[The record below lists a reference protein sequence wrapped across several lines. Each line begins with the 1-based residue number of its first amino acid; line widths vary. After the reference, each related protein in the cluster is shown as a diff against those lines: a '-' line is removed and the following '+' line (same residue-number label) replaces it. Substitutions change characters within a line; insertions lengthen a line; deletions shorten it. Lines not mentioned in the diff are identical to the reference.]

1 MIIYLFRW
9 HTVVTEAINRKVAF
23 FRDDLIPVNPHPLL
37 FIKPCLHSCAGR
49 GSCGCTCECD
59 TTQYGWTW
67 QGPACDCPTDPSDCY
82 DTTMQVRVQL
92 PLSRLITYLVIT
104 NKLQMW
110 FLSFLWP
117 NIDWATLQWT
127 GNMCL
132 QEFWLWSMCV

>member
-1 MIIYLFRW
+1 MTAMCF
-9 HTVVTEAINRKVAF
+9 TTAAIK
-23 FRDDLIPVNPHPLL
+23 LMQPPLL
-37 FIKPCLHSCAGR
+37 PPPKKRIHSSFYFELLKSCHFFNTLFAGR

-92 PLSRLITYLVIT
+92 PLSRLIAYLVIT

-132 QEFWLWSMCV
+132 QQFWLWNMCV